1 MKKELTIR
9 RFTTELNS
17 KEISNILLACETL
30 MEQLENDLTGVIDNK
45 KHFYDLWDIRN
56 KLNSLRQ
63 TT

>member
-1 MKKELTIR
+1 MKKELTVR
-9 RFTTELNS
+9 RFTTELDL

-30 MEQLENDLTGVIDNK
+30 MEQLKDDSTWEIDNK